1 MLFTSRWP
9 TRLSRQSNPPAA
21 SLRRAVSRSVSK
33 VVSRAAS
40 SGPGGLGSSSLGSS
54 KLRKTVNLAV
64 LSATVA
70 GLGACQQSTG
80 VLSSDIETKPQPI
93 VLNTAE
99 VYAPSELVIVAPANT
114 LPGNSTL
121 IQVAENSEQVIQV
134 KAQDV
139 PGSQFIYRLQDG
151 EDMDKFVMDEETGDL
166 RFKEVPD
173 WEKPTDVDQNNNYMV
188 LWQVVSSSGGA
199 RNQFMVVKVTDVAD

>member
-1 MLFTSRWP
+1 MLFTSRRP
-9 TRLSRQSNPPAA
+9 TRLCSQSNSRAA
-21 SLRRAVSRSVSK
+21 LRRFRRAVVPRAVSGL
-33 VVSRAAS
+33 VSRAAS
-40 SGPGGLGSSSLGSS
+40 SGPGSLGSS
-54 KLRKTVNLAV
+54 KLKKTISLAV

-70 GLGACQQSTG
+70 GLGACQQFTG
-80 VLSSDIETKPQPI
+80 ALSSDAETKPQPT

-114 LPGNSTL
+114 LPGNNTL

-139 PGSQFIYRLQDG
+139 PGSQLIYRLQDG
-151 EDMDKFVMDEETGDL
+151 EDMDKFAMDEETGDL

-173 WEKPTDVDQNNNYMV
+173 WESPTDVDQNNNYMV

-199 RNQFMVVKVTDVAD
+199 RSQFMVVKVTDLAD